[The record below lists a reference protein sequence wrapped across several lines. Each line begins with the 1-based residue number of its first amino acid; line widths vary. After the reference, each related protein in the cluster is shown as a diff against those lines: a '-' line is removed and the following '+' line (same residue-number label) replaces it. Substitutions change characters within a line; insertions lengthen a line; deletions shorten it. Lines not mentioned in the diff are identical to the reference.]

1 MEKDC
6 ISYSLLEELR
16 QRIRD
21 KFNVKTDIVTD
32 FVAGLTSTLPEHVRR
47 RGFSYLDPFGEEFT
61 RQVHL
66 RPTNGSEKLKNK
78 MECMWVTKIVTEK
91 LEVFTE
97 K

>member
-1 MEKDC
+1 
-6 ISYSLLEELR
+6 
-16 QRIRD
+16 
-21 KFNVKTDIVTD
+21 
-32 FVAGLTSTLPEHVRR
+32 VRR